1 MNRNRNTI
9 GCLALTLVLLLT
21 GFGARSQEPGMAELR
36 TAVGELKALKTYR
49 YETETTAVFPGGKKD
64 RMTTKVYMDAPGKRL
79 GYQTD
84 YELLV
89 LTPQWVFKAD
99 HKRKI
104 ASVLNVPKYD
114 RQHKKELGE
123 IEKLFKS
130 NLTATFLDSVVL
142 RNGKLA
148 SAKKSGDLMT
158 FVLRFPDDF
167 SIEEVVM
174 VYNSATRLPES
185 VKIRTFYPGDLS
197 GSPEKGTVIE
207 TFSTGY
213 SVTVPAKVFDTGQYF
228 RIQNGKPVLLRYK
241 DYKVTTNL

>member
-1 MNRNRNTI
+1 
-9 GCLALTLVLLLT
+9 
-21 GFGARSQEPGMAELR
+21 MAELR
-36 TAVGELKALKTYR
+36 AAVGELKALKTYR
-49 YETETTAVFPGGKKD
+49 YETETIALFPGGKKD
-64 RMTTKVYMDAPGKRL
+64 KMTTKVYMDAPAKQL
-79 GYQTD
+79 SYQTGK
-84 YELLV
+84 ELLV

-99 HKRKI
+99 HKYKTV
-104 ASVLNVPKYD
+104 SVLSVARYD

-123 IEKLFKS
+123 LEAVFKS
-130 NLTATFLDSVVL
+130 NLTATFLDSLVL

-148 SAKKSGDLMT
+148 SAKRSGDLVT

-167 SIEEVVM
+167 SVEEVVM